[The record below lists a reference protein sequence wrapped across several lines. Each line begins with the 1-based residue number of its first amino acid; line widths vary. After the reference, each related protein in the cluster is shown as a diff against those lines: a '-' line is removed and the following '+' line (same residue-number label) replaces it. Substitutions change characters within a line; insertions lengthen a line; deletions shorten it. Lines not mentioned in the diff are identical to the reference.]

1 MRALGTTSAWLLT
14 RTVVLWLLVGRES
27 WVTGDVAYFAQSLAA
42 VPDAGLGRTLVEYP
56 LPGVVL
62 VALPWLLAE
71 WSGLPGAYAALVAV
85 FALAADAAF
94 TVLLYRCAG
103 ASRRA
108 ALAVWLLAVPLL
120 GATTYARFDL
130 VPGILAGVGLLLLA
144 RRPRVAAASA
154 AVATALKLWPVLVL
168 PALAA
173 RPAVRRPVLVVV
185 VAVGALLAGATVVL
199 AGWSRLVSPLTW
211 QGERGLQ
218 VESVLATPAMLG
230 WALAP
235 ERFTVS
241 FSAYNAFEVT
251 GPGVGALLAAAE
263 VAALLLVP
271 VLGVLWVRAWRAGA
285 ALGGEDVA
293 WLCLAAVTGFMV
305 TSKVLSPQ
313 YLLWLLPLAA
323 AALAVAGEAP
333 RRLKV
338 WAAVLLVAT
347 GLTHLVFPLFYG
359 GITTAH
365 PWSVWVVL
373 ALAVRNLALV
383 WLLLE
388 GLAEAWRRVSAASRS
403 SASRPGPTGTT
414 HAPSGGAPTTP
425 GADAPAPG

>member
-14 RTVVLWLLVGRES
+14 RILVLWLLVGRES

-71 WSGLPGAYAALVAV
+71 WSGLPGAYAALVAL

-154 AVATALKLWPVLVL
+154 AVATGLKLWPVLVL

-185 VAVGALLAGATVVL
+185 VAVGTLLAGATVVL

-373 ALAVRNLALV
+373 ALAARNLALV

-403 SASRPGPTGTT
+403 SASHPGPTGTT
-414 HAPSGGAPTTP
+414 HAPSGGAPTTL